1 MKKLAITAL
10 LLALGIE
17 WLSLL
22 VIGCWMARFAVFL
35 LRTAAA
41 LEDGES
47 PGGEDSSAPLQN
59 DRGKARRMTEGGALT
74 MTEAVRREDPSSL
87 CSSG

>member
-1 MKKLAITAL
+1 MKKLVITAL

-47 PGGEDSSAPLQN
+47 PGGEDSSAPL
-59 DRGKARRMTEGGALT
+59 RMTEG
-74 MTEAVRREDPSSL
+74 VRKEDSSAPPQNDSGCGWKDSSL
-87 CSSG
+87 RSE

>member
-1 MKKLAITAL
+1 MKKLVITAM

-22 VIGCWMARFAVFL
+22 VIGYWMARFAVFL
-35 LRTAAA
+35 LRTAA

-47 PGGEDSSAPLQN
+47 PGGKDSSL
-59 DRGKARRMTEGGALT
+59 RSE
-74 MTEAVRREDPSSL
+74 
-87 CSSG
+87 

>member
-47 PGGEDSSAPLQN
+47 NRLLHFLCGQQSLGGLNAEVCN
-59 DRGKARRMTEGGALT
+59 G
-74 MTEAVRREDPSSL
+74 
-87 CSSG
+87 